1 MDCNQ
6 SQNLLSGYIDGELA
20 EDRVALI
27 EQHLES
33 CASCRALYANERRM
47 SEFLRTQGERFRA
60 PAHLKAAI
68 RSEIE
73 RRARPR
79 FAELRQLLV
88 GWNPVAIA
96 AMLMLVVALSSATTL
111 RYFAPAGGHEA
122 HEAAI
127 RSEVVAG
134 QVRSLQAGHLT
145 DIASAELRTVK
156 PWFSGKLDFS
166 PPIADLTS
174 AGFSLMGGRLDYLD
188 QRAVAALVYR
198 RDQHVINVF
207 IWPEEGEKAPSFET
221 QQGYSVGYYKHG
233 GMEYWAVSDMNEGEL
248 KDFIDHFRAAI

>member
-27 EQHLES
+27 EQHLET

-68 RSEIE
+68 RSEIG

-79 FAELRQLLV
+79 FAELRQLLA
-88 GWNPVAIA
+88 GWNPVAVA
-96 AMLMLVVALSSATTL
+96 AMLLLAVALSSGATL
-111 RYFAPAGGHEA
+111 RYFAPSSHEA
-122 HEAAI
+122 HEAAV

-134 QVRSLQAGHLT
+134 
-145 DIASAELRTVK
+145 
-156 PWFSGKLDFS
+156 
-166 PPIADLTS
+166 
-174 AGFSLMGGRLDYLD
+174 
-188 QRAVAALVYR
+188 
-198 RDQHVINVF
+198 
-207 IWPEEGEKAPSFET
+207 
-221 QQGYSVGYYKHG
+221 
-233 GMEYWAVSDMNEGEL
+233 
-248 KDFIDHFRAAI
+248 

>member
-27 EQHLES
+27 EQHLET

-68 RSEIE
+68 RSEIG

-79 FAELRQLLV
+79 FAELRQLLA
-88 GWNPVAIA
+88 GWNPVAVA
-96 AMLMLVVALSSATTL
+96 AMLLLAVALSSGATL
-111 RYFAPAGGHEA
+111 RYFAPTSSHEA
-122 HEAAI
+122 HEAAV

-134 QVRSLQAGHLT
+134 QVRSLQADHLT
-145 DIASAELRTVK
+145 DIASADLRTVK
-156 PWFSGKLDFS
+156 PWFNGKLDFS
-166 PPIADLTS
+166 PSVADLTA
-174 AGFSLMGGRLDYLD
+174 AGFSLVGGRLDYLD

-198 RDQHVINVF
+198 HDQHVINVF
-207 IWPEEGEKAPSFET
+207 VWPEGGEQAPSVET
-221 QQGYSVGYYKHG
+221 QQGYSVGYYKHD
-233 GMEYWAVSDMNEGEL
+233 GMEYWAVSDLTPGEL
-248 KDFIDHFRAAI
+248 KDFLNRFRAA